1 MDILISIIVPVYK
14 VEKYLRRC
22 IDSILA
28 QTYQNIEVLL
38 IDDGSPDNSG
48 EICDEYAERDSRVRV
63 FHKPNDGVS
72 SARNLGLKEAK
83 GQYIGFVDA
92 DDYIDK
98 SMYEVLLNNFLQEQA
113 DISICSYNQEDK
125 NGVFHKH
132 WPREDYLTITGDR
145 QIECL
150 ISNQY
155 YTCSCWDRLFKK
167 ELLHGFQFDESKKVY
182 EDLLFLYEVAK
193 KSSATVFTSVPLYY
207 YCNNDGTSVARS
219 FFDDRKMDIINVS
232 QYILDDIT
240 ASKPSMKRVAKREFV
255 RNNIMCAS
263 LAKAAGYS
271 NQENIKLIQ
280 RNIRK
285 NLVSYLF
292 SSASMGYKINTL
304 LISLSWKLYIKS
316 SR

>member
-1 MDILISIIVPVYK
+1 MNDLISIIVPVYK

-38 IDDGSPDNSG
+38 VDDGSPDNSG
-48 EICDEYAERDSRVRV
+48 AICDEYADKDSHVRV
-63 FHKPNDGVS
+63 FHKPNGGVS
-72 SARNLGLKEAK
+72 SARNLGLMEAK

-98 SMYEVLLNNFLQEQA
+98 TMYEVLLDNLLQEQA

-155 YTCSCWDRLFKK
+155 YTCSCWDRL
-167 ELLHGFQFDESKKVY
+167 
-182 EDLLFLYEVAK
+182 
-193 KSSATVFTSVPLYY
+193 
-207 YCNNDGTSVARS
+207 
-219 FFDDRKMDIINVS
+219 
-232 QYILDDIT
+232 
-240 ASKPSMKRVAKREFV
+240 
-255 RNNIMCAS
+255 
-263 LAKAAGYS
+263 
-271 NQENIKLIQ
+271 
-280 RNIRK
+280 
-285 NLVSYLF
+285 
-292 SSASMGYKINTL
+292 
-304 LISLSWKLYIKS
+304 
-316 SR
+316 

>member
-1 MDILISIIVPVYK
+1 MISIIVPVYN

-22 IDSILA
+22 VDSILA

-38 IDDGSPDNSG
+38 VDDGSPDNSG
-48 EICDEYAERDSRVRV
+48 AICDEYAEKDSRVRV
-63 FHKPNDGVS
+63 FHKPNGGVS

-83 GQYIGFVDA
+83 GDYIGFVDA

-98 SMYEVLLNNFLQEQA
+98 TMYEVLLCNLIKENS
-113 DISICSYNQEDK
+113 DISICSYNQEDS
-125 NGVFHKH
+125 NGIFHKH
-132 WPREDYLTITGDR
+132 WPHDDYLTITGDR
-145 QIECL
+145 QIEYL

-167 ELLHGFQFDESKKVY
+167 ELLKDFWFDESKKVY

-193 KSSATVFTSVPLYY
+193 ISSNTVFTSSPLYY

-219 FFDDRKMDIINVS
+219 LFDDRKMDIINVS
-232 QYILDDIT
+232 QYILNDISV
-240 ASKPSMKRVAKREFV
+240 SKPSLMRVAKREFV

-292 SSASMGYKINTL
+292 SSASIGYKINAIM
-304 LISLSWKLYIKS
+304 ISLSWKMYTNS